1 MSDKSGM
8 VIVDG
13 VYYTPDDLARKRARD
28 AKAAES
34 EKIKNAAAALQEVDP
49 ADLEKMIELLDRL
62 GTVEGRL
69 DKIDEL
75 VAEVVDSLG
84 DRLAK
89 LEGDP
94 EGDPDG
100 DPDGGAPEVT
110 PETAPEPVEPAAP
123 AKAPAARKGGAK

>member
-75 VAEVVDSLG
+75 IAESVDSLG
-84 DRLAK
+84 DRLGK

-100 DPDGGAPEVT
+100 GAPEVT
-110 PETAPEPVEPAAP
+110 SEPVEPAAP

>member
-69 DKIDEL
+69 DKLDEL
-75 VAEVVDSLG
+75 VAESVDALG
-84 DRLAK
+84 GRLGK
-89 LEGDP
+89 LEGNP
-94 EGDPDG
+94 EG
-100 DPDGGAPEVT
+100 DPDGGAPKVT
-110 PETAPEPVEPAAP
+110 PEPVEPVAS

>member
-1 MSDKSGM
+1 MGEKSGM
-8 VIVDG
+8 KIVDG

-34 EKIKNAAAALQEVDP
+34 EKIKNAAAALQEIDP

-75 VAEVVDSLG
+75 IAESVDSLG
-84 DRLAK
+84 DRLGK
-89 LEGDP
+89 LEGAP
-94 EGDPDG
+94 EGEPA
-100 DPDGGAPEVT
+100 GGAPEGT
-110 PETAPEPVEPAAP
+110 PEPVEPAAP

>member
-34 EKIKNAAAALQEVDP
+34 EKIKNAAAALQEIDP

-69 DKIDEL
+69 DQFGEAVK
-75 VAEVVDSLG
+75 VVVE
-84 DRLAK
+84 RVEK
-89 LEGDP
+89 L

-110 PETAPEPVEPAAP
+110 PETVPEPVEPVAP
-123 AKAPAARKGGAK
+123 AKVPAARKGGAK